1 MNAFTCWSSLLLIQI
16 LLQEKVTLDE
26 KGVLPDLTFKALIAN
41 GEEGRHHWV
50 LRLRQKLPTF
60 IGRKQTRKA
69 EGLPVTDLYNV
80 YTALRWESAFPS
92 KLPSLQLVS
101 DLRLQFGEELEGG
114 YKPTE
119 FLIKGKVNLHHKK
132 GTQGSRVAI
141 EGRRHIAN
149 FPGRHQD
156 LRVTLGYDLGWRSAY
171 AQLRENNVT
180 LNTDLK
186 GRWTLW
192 YEL

>member
-1 MNAFTCWSSLLLIQI
+1 M
-16 LLQEKVTLDE
+16 LDE
-26 KGVLPDLTFKALIAN
+26 TGVLPDLTFKALIAP
-41 GEEGRHHWV
+41 GEEGHNHWV

-60 IGRKQTRKA
+60 IRQKQTGGSKSKPA
-69 EGLPVTDLYNV
+69 TDPYTV
-80 YTALRWESAFPS
+80 YGALRWESASPS
-92 KLPSLQLVS
+92 KIPSLQLVS
-101 DLRLQFGEELEGG
+101 DLRFQFGEELEGG
-114 YKPTE
+114 IKPTE
-119 FLIKGKVNLHHKK
+119 LVVKGKVNFHHKK
-132 GTQGSRVAI
+132 GTLGSRVAI
-141 EGRRHIAN
+141 EGRRHISN

-156 LRVTLGYDLGWRSAY
+156 LRVMLGYDLGWRSVY